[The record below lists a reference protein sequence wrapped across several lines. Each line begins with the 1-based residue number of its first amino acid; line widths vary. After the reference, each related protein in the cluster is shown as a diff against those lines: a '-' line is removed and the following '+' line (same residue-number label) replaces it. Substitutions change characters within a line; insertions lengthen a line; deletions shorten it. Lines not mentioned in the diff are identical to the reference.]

1 MGLVLLLFLCLLT
14 FSSLYFFAAKTWWFQ
29 AAASSAAA
37 GLDHQFVNT
46 GIAMAI
52 AFLVA
57 QLGLAY
63 ILFKYRDRQGKERAG
78 YLRGHTRPEILTIV
92 FAACLFMAVDI
103 GVDLLGGHLWAAERF
118 RPPVPTATVVEVNAM
133 QFAWYFRYPGPDAKF
148 GATKPELE
156 DASAGGESAVGLDAR
171 DPASKDDFVSGVM
184 YVPIDKEV
192 DAILRAHDVIHSF
205 GVPAMRVKQDAVPG
219 LAIHMHF
226 TPTKLGDFDVVCSQ
240 LCGLG
245 HYKMHAIVRVVSQD
259 EFEKWQAARE
269 ADKQQ

>member
-14 FSSLYFFAAKTWWFQ
+14 FSSLYFFVAKTWWFQ
-29 AAASSAAA
+29 AGASSVAA

-46 GIAMAI
+46 GIAMGI

-57 QLGLAY
+57 QLALGY
-63 ILFKYRDRQGKERAG
+63 ILVKYRDREDKSRAG
-78 YLRGHTRPEILTIV
+78 YHRGDSRPEVLTIV
-92 FAACLFMAVDI
+92 LAACLFMALDI

-118 RPPVPTATVVEVNAM
+118 RPAQAGATVVEVNAM
-133 QFAWYFRYPGPDAKF
+133 QFAWYFRYPGPDGKF

-156 DASAGGESAVGLDAR
+156 DASAGGESALGLDMR

-184 YVPIDKEV
+184 YVPVDREV

-245 HYKMHAIVRVVSQD
+245 HYKMHAIVRVVTQD
-259 EFEKWQAARE
+259 EFDKWQSARE
-269 ADKQQ
+269 ADKQ